1 MALRRPPTSI
11 TLKPS
16 DVSDLREFIQ
26 QRDELAK
33 EVNQELSTSTSGGGG
48 GGKDALVEQEKRDRE
63 EREGKGQ
70 RGRIV
75 G

>member
-1 MALRRPPTSI
+1 MALRRPPTAI

-26 QRDELAK
+26 KRDELAQQ
-33 EVNQELSTSTSGGGG
+33 ENQELSTSTSGGG

>member
-1 MALRRPPTSI
+1 MALRRPPTAIS
-11 TLKPS
+11 LKPS

-26 QRDELAK
+26 KRDELAK
-33 EVNQELSTSTSGGGG
+33 QQQQNEEPTTSTSGGGG
-48 GGKDALVEQEKRDRE
+48 KDALLDQEKKDRE
-63 EREGKGQ
+63 DREGKGQ